1 MLPSAAL
8 DERGKGLY
16 EPIHGTAPDIAGKGV
31 ANPLA
36 TILSA
41 ALMLRFSLGQPQA
54 AQRIE
59 NAVATVL
66 QSGLRT
72 ADIHT
77 PGTRKVG
84 TEEMGAA
91 VLAALN

>member
-1 MLPSAAL
+1 MAPSADIGHQHAVFQ
-8 DERGKGLY
+8 
-16 EPIHGTAPDIAGKGV
+16 PIHGTAPDIAGKGI

-41 ALMLRFSLGQPQA
+41 ALMLRYSLGQPQA
-54 AQRIE
+54 AERIE
-59 NAVATVL
+59 RAVSNVL

-77 PGTRKVG
+77 AGTRKVG
-84 TEEMGAA
+84 TQEMGDA
-91 VLAALN
+91 VVAAL